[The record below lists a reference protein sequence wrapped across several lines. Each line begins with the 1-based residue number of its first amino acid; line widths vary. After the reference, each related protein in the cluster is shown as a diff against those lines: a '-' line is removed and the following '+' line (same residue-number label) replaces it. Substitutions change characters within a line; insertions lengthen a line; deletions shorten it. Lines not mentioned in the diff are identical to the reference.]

1 MRPRLSIFVL
11 CMLSMLTLGGC
22 AAINAYTQS
31 PAAVPLEQAAVAV
44 AVASV
49 VKGDAVKAA
58 RIVSI
63 AKAVLAA
70 DTGVSVA
77 LPDVEKLIN
86 NKVLA
91 LNLPA
96 ADQILAGILTAAVT
110 EAIQAQISIATQ
122 GAISSSTQL
131 AVATVCKWVIT
142 DAGG

>member
-1 MRPRLSIFVL
+1 MRNARSIFAL
-11 CMLSMLTLGGC
+11 CMLSMLTLDGC

-31 PAAVPLEQAAVAV
+31 PAAVPLEQAAVAA

-131 AVATVCKWVIT
+131 AIATVCKWVIT